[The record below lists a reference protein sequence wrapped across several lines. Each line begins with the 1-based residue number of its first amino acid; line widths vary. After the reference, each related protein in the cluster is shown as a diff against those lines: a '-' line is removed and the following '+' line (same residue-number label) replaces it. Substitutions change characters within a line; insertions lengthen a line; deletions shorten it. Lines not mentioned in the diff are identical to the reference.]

1 MHTVDVL
8 VSAGAAV
15 LVGGTVTEQTGKNI
29 SAATFELALGSET
42 TPATTWV
49 APTVSTAGTGNDQ
62 RIVKLLVN
70 NATPKGTYTLWVRV
84 TDTPELVPM
93 PFPNYQIVVR

>member
-1 MHTVDVL
+1 MQTVDVL

-15 LVGGTVTEQTGKNI
+15 LVGGTITEKTGKNI

-42 TPATTWV
+42 NPATWV
-49 APTVSTAGTGNDQ
+49 TPTVNTVGTGNDQ
-62 RIVKLLVN
+62 RVVKLLVN
-70 NATPKGTYTLWVRV
+70 SSTPKGVYSLWVRV
-84 TDTPELVPM
+84 TDTPELIPM

>member
-15 LVGGTVTEQTGKNI
+15 YVGGTVTEQTGKDI
-29 SAATFELALGSET
+29 SAATFEVALGSET

-49 APTVSTAGTGNDQ
+49 APTVSLVGTGNSQ
-62 RIVKLLVN
+62 RIVKLLVTSS
-70 NATPKGTYTLWVRV
+70 TPKGVYTLWVRV
-84 TDTPELVPM
+84 TDSPELVPM